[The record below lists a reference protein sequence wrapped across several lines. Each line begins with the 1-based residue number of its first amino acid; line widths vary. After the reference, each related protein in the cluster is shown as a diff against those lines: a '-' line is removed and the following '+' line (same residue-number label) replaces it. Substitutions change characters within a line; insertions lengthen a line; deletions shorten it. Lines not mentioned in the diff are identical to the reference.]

1 MTGCRS
7 QTVMKMYLQIPRQQ
21 RSRSLGSYLAAE
33 GNAAKFTFR
42 DGNSQVTKFF
52 ERGTDE
58 EAVIYEHGAAASKD
72 QQFANLGFAT
82 LC

>member
-1 MTGCRS
+1 MPVPNGDENVS
-7 QTVMKMYLQIPRQQ
+7 SDPAAAAEPIPRVPIWLLKETQPNL
-21 RSRSLGSYLAAE
+21 R
-33 GNAAKFTFR
+33 TFR

-58 EAVIYEHGAAASKD
+58 KAVIYEHRAAATKD